1 MRRADFSA
9 DAWEARVL
17 ALLAQHPETVSV
29 TDGRHLATRLRG
41 GADGIWRVR
50 QDGVEHDVAFAIAI
64 ASPDK
69 REVRFEVAEIR
80 GSERAPG
87 KAFAEEVQLVFVC
100 SPESHSMLTVP
111 AHELR
116 ELIVRKAFPRSV
128 TQATERDV
136 RGVLLSERVLVPLT
150 DLAALPGATVSTPES
165 W

>member
-1 MRRADFSA
+1 MKKQNLSSSL
-9 DAWEARVL
+9 WEERVL

-50 QDGVEHDVAFAIAI
+50 QDGAEHDVAFAIAL
-64 ASPDK
+64 AAPGT

-80 GSERAPG
+80 GADRAPG

-100 SPESHSMLTVP
+100 SPESHSMLTIP

-116 ELIVRKAFPRSV
+116 ELITRKAFPRSV
-128 TQATERDV
+128 TQASGRDV
-136 RGVLLSERVLVPLT
+136 RGVVLSERVLIPLI
-150 DLAALPGATVSTPES
+150 DLAGLHGATVSTPES